1 MAASCGFL
9 RKASSFLYLRR
20 NCRSIL
26 LSTNVSI
33 RPYSS
38 AIGST
43 EDENFEEMLRNSR
56 FVKLGRP
63 EGKIV
68 AGKITHIVDNGAKK
82 DLYIDFGWKFH
93 AVCTEG
99 RNRARYKH
107 DVCR

>member
-9 RKASSFLYLRR
+9 RKASSFLYLRC

-26 LSTNVSI
+26 LSTNV

-38 AIGST
+38 VTGST